1 MEASPIDRG
10 WRIGFNEGVAG
21 KKSDG
26 WGMNILRRALTTARE
41 RLSGEDLVD
50 ADKDGKNAEGAEM
63 VVEDDS
69 MFWIGV
75 RACLDD
81 WATS

>member
-26 WGMNILRRALTTARE
+26 WGMNMLRRALTTARE
-41 RLSGEDLVD
+41 TLSGEDWVD
-50 ADKDGKNAEGAEM
+50 ADEDGKNAEGAAM
-63 VVEDDS
+63 VVEDDC

-81 WATS
+81 RATS